1 MSDVMDTT
9 VCVVHQAAPGVA
21 QKLLDDS
28 TEINA

>member
-1 MSDVMDTT
+1 MEAT

-21 QKLLDDS
+21 QKLFDDS